1 MTSEHQWVGIDVSKK
16 QLDIALYPS
25 GTGFSVTNSND
36 GYEQLLRLL
45 MPYAIDG
52 IVLEATGGLE
62 RGAMQAL
69 EQGGYTP
76 SRVSPDLARH
86 FAKANGQKAKTDA
99 IDAQLLAHFGAKLEP
114 TPTPLPKAIAQELQ
128 ALVTRRQQVVGL
140 ITSEKN
146 RLSSCQQWVR
156 ESIETVI
163 NGLEQECKVLDER
176 IETVAQQQAD
186 WPGQTH
192 TQPESNFAK

>member
-16 QLDIALYPS
+16 KLDVALYPS
-25 GTGFSVTNSND
+25 GPSFEVTNNDD
-36 GYEQLLRLL
+36 GYPQLLRLL
-45 MPYAIDG
+45 TPYAIDG

-62 RGAMQAL
+62 RDAMNAL

-86 FAKANGQKAKTDA
+86 FAKANGQKAQTDA
-99 IDAQLLAHFGAKLEP
+99 IDAQRLAQFGAKLELA
-114 TPTPLPKAIAQELQ
+114 PTPLPEAIAQELQ

-146 RLSSCQQWVR
+146 RYAGYQNS
-156 ESIETVI
+156 
-163 NGLEQECKVLDER
+163 
-176 IETVAQQQAD
+176 
-186 WPGQTH
+186 
-192 TQPESNFAK
+192 